1 LSLLV
6 GTFLTT
12 LVTPILTSGVKD
24 KVAISSLVPVLL
36 ESLTSSAQVL
46 LEPALRPEEEVVL
59 APLIPV
65 LTTASG
71 STLSKTMTAIILM
84 LILMLD
90 SPVFKVLVE
99 LLDLSASKVPLTL
112 RVPDLKPLSASSTLA
127 VEAAAALSLPSML
140 AVSLLPVPRR
150 VMSA

>member
-24 KVAISSLVPVLL
+24 KVAISSLVPALL
-36 ESLTSSAQVL
+36 ESLTSSAQVP

-59 APLIPV
+59 AQLIPV

-71 STLSKTMTAIILM
+71 STLFKTMTAIILM

-127 VEAAAALSLPSML
+127 VEAAAALSLPLML
-140 AVSLLPVPRR
+140 VVSLLPVPRR